1 VSVSNNPN
9 SDDRFDV
16 VLVGAGIMSTTLAML
31 LRELEPDFRIL
42 IVERLGSPALES
54 SSALNNAGTGHA
66 ANCELNYTPL
76 LSNGTIDI
84 TKALRINT
92 SFEKSFDFWA
102 SLTEKGQL
110 SPKDFLNVVPHIS
123 FVCEEKDINFL
134 HKRYQ
139 KLSSNAF
146 FEDMEWSQDHE
157 ELKEWMPL
165 VLDGRKSSNK
175 IAATRIKR
183 GTDIDFG
190 ALSKSYITS
199 LKNKDN
205 FELKLSTEVI
215 NIERGSKNSWDIYL
229 KDLDKNFSI
238 KSKFLFLGA
247 GGGTLSLLQ
256 KSGIPE
262 SKLYGG
268 FPVSGQWLVCNEKIL
283 ASNHNAKVYGNA
295 KIGSPP
301 MSVPHLDTRWID
313 GEKSLLFGPFAGFNT
328 KFLKY
333 GSKWDLFKSIQVA
346 NFLPMI
352 QVGVK
357 NVDLIRYLFSQLD
370 LTQEKRLQALREF
383 YPNAKIKDWELSIAG
398 QRVQIIKRTAKGGIL
413 KMGTEVVSSADG
425 SIAALLG
432 ASPGASTAVKIM
444 LEVIQRCWADK
455 FFSDLWQTRLKKLI
469 PSFGRDFTSDK
480 NFLMKNR
487 QRNDDLLNLI

>member
-1 VSVSNNPN
+1 
-9 SDDRFDV
+9 
-16 VLVGAGIMSTTLAML
+16 
-31 LRELEPDFRIL
+31 
-42 IVERLGSPALES
+42 
-54 SSALNNAGTGHA
+54 
-66 ANCELNYTPL
+66 
-76 LSNGTIDI
+76 
-84 TKALRINT
+84 
-92 SFEKSFDFWA
+92 
-102 SLTEKGQL
+102 
-110 SPKDFLNVVPHIS
+110 
-123 FVCEEKDINFL
+123 
-134 HKRYQ
+134 
-139 KLSSNAF
+139 
-146 FEDMEWSQDHE
+146 
-157 ELKEWMPL
+157 
-165 VLDGRKSSNK
+165 
-175 IAATRIKR
+175 
-183 GTDIDFG
+183 
-190 ALSKSYITS
+190 
-199 LKNKDN
+199 
-205 FELKLSTEVI
+205 
-215 NIERGSKNSWDIYL
+215 
-229 KDLDKNFSI
+229 
-238 KSKFLFLGA
+238 
-247 GGGTLSLLQ
+247 
-256 KSGIPE
+256 
-262 SKLYGG
+262 
-268 FPVSGQWLVCNEKIL
+268 
-283 ASNHNAKVYGNA
+283 
-295 KIGSPP
+295 
-301 MSVPHLDTRWID
+301 MSVPHLDTRWIE
-313 GEKSLLFGPFAGFNT
+313 GERSLLFGPFAGFNT

-469 PSFGRDFTSDK
+469 PSFGRDFNSDK